1 MKRVFLVSAFVTAA
15 FTSSFAGKADAA
27 AFIGA
32 SEVKKADKPKK
43 ITDRS
48 HPDYVRCRNRPTM
61 GSLARKQ
68 RICMTN
74 REWVVHNRKGNAQS
88 REFVDDMQAGMN
100 TSN

>member
-1 MKRVFLVSAFVTAA
+1 MKRVLLVSAIATAA
-15 FTSSFAGKADAA
+15 FTLSSADQADAA
-27 AFIGA
+27 AFIDA

-68 RICMTN
+68 RICVTN

-88 REFVDDMQAGMN
+88 REFVEDMQAGMN
-100 TSN
+100 GNN

>member
-1 MKRVFLVSAFVTAA
+1 MKRVLLVSAIATAA
-15 FTSSFAGKADAA
+15 FAITYADQADAA
-27 AFIGA
+27 AFIDA

-74 REWVVHNRKGNAQS
+74 KEWVLHNRKGNAQS
-88 REFVDDMQAGMN
+88 REFVDDMQSGMN
-100 TSN
+100 ASN

>member
-1 MKRVFLVSAFVTAA
+1 MKRILLVPALVTAGFSLSLSA
-15 FTSSFAGKADAA
+15 QANAA
-27 AFIGA
+27 AFVDA

-48 HPDYVRCRNRPTM
+48 HPDYVRCRSRAII

-74 REWVVHNRKGNAQS
+74 KEWVAHNQEGSRRS
-88 REFVDDMQAGMN
+88 REFVEDMQVGQNA
-100 TSN
+100 SN

>member
-1 MKRVFLVSAFVTAA
+1 MKRVLLVSAIATAVVA
-15 FTSSFAGKADAA
+15 LSYAGQADAA
-27 AFIGA
+27 AFIDA
-32 SEVKKADKPKK
+32 SDVKKADKPKK

-88 REFVDDMQAGMN
+88 REFVDDMQSGMN
-100 TSN
+100 ASN